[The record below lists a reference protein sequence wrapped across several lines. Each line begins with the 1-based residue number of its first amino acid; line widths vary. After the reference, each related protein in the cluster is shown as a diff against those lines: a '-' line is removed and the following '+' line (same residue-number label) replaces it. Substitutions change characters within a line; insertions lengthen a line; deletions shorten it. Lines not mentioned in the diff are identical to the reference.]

1 MRGSLV
7 GIALATA
14 LASTG
19 ARADCNDGG
28 SSDDCQPRFSVSVN
42 ALPSVTA
49 APLLEIDAIIQDNGA
64 ALIHNPNAAV
74 FVTVSGDG
82 ADGGGVFLEPD
93 GGFGTSPGPFV
104 APLVLGSFTKDSGVF
119 TSNWD
124 GGASL
129 FLGSNAVVVS
139 AVKPSGTRVDS
150 VPQIVFLTPNT
161 GSGDAGS
168 TQPDAGAPSD
178 AGTTSP
184 DGGPTFAAALHAAT
198 GGGESSAGCT
208 TAGGPPSFLLMALA
222 VMLAGLARGAM
233 RD

>member
-7 GIALATA
+7 GITIALA

-28 SSDDCQPRFSVSVN
+28 SSSDGCRPGFSVTVS
-42 ALPSVTA
+42 ALPSVTT
-49 APLLEIDAIIQDNGA
+49 APLLEIDAVIQDNGA
-64 ALIHNPNAAV
+64 ALTQNPNAEV

-82 ADGGGVFLEPD
+82 ADGGGVFIEPD

-104 APLVLGSFTKDSGVF
+104 APLALGTVTKDRGIF
-119 TSNWD
+119 TSSWD
-124 GGASL
+124 GGAAL
-129 FLGSNAVVVS
+129 FLGSNTVVVS
-139 AVKPSGTRVDS
+139 AAKPGARVDS

-184 DGGPTFAAALHAAT
+184 DGGPTFGAALHAAT
-198 GGGESSAGCT
+198 GGESSAGCT